1 MIDDCG
7 KDLRFHIKEVS
18 ILRSEKDTLLE
29 VLRMK
34 TADIAQTLTSEISRA
49 ESELERHLKY

>member
-34 TADIAQTLTSEISRA
+34 TADIA
-49 ESELERHLKY
+49 